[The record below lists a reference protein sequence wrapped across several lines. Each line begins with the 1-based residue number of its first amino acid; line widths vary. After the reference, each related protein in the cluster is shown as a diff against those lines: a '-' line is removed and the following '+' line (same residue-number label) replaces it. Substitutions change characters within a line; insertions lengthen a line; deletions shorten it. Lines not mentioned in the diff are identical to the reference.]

1 MGCGVRHAG
10 CGVCAPAARG
20 RDREREDRAESRE
33 RRQRG
38 GQSSRLPREDDPSW
52 YGYGCFPVQRGDL
65 PQRHA
70 SSRRLRHRPRAYHG
84 LLPRH
89 RQRQGMLHVPP
100 RHQPRRSLIKAVLR
114 GGLFCCLS
122 ARSVRRL
129 YMPVFLFFARSVSL
143 HEIIVPLR
151 LRKWGER
158 KNTSFLHLVDLF
170 STTSYFPVNRLP
182 LRYPWASFAC
192 RVMARGVGGLPL
204 RCPLSTRGR
213 SDPRVRHT
221 RVIRNPI
228 SCSP

>member
-1 MGCGVRHAG
+1 MPHRWRSGAMGCGVRHAG

-70 SSRRLRHRPRAYHG
+70 PSRRLRHRPRAHHR

-89 RQRQGMLHVPP
+89 RQRQRMLRVPE

-114 GGLFCCLS
+114 GGLFVAS
-122 ARSVRRL
+122 PRAPSVG
-129 YMPVFLFFARSVSL
+129 YICPSFEKAVSGANPTSRA
-143 HEIIVPLR
+143 HE
-151 LRKWGER
+151 GA
-158 KNTSFLHLVDLF
+158 HLI
-170 STTSYFPVNRLP
+170 
-182 LRYPWASFAC
+182 
-192 RVMARGVGGLPL
+192 GGKKKK
-204 RCPLSTRGR
+204 
-213 SDPRVRHT
+213 D
-221 RVIRNPI
+221 
-228 SCSP
+228 